1 MSPEQ
6 DDERFLR
13 LHASAAEKG
22 WILGKHPTDAT
33 YMLVSWRTILAVY
46 HAKDLENGYGYSL
59 DEIERIIDD
68 LGVQRDLRHRKR
80 SGST

>member
-1 MSPEQ
+1 MSTEEGY
-6 DDERFLR
+6 ERFMR

-33 YMLVSWRTILAVY
+33 YMLVSWRTILALY

-59 DEIERIIDD
+59 DEIERIIDG
-68 LGVQRDLRHRKR
+68 LGDARDFRR
-80 SGST
+80 SPRSRM